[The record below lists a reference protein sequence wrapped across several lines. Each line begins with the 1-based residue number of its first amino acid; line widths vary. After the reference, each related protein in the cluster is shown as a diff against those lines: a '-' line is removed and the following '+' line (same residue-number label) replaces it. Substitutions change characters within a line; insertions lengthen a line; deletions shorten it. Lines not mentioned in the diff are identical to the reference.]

1 MWDDGINA
9 DVQAFKSKL
18 GELKTLTKS
27 LMIRV
32 KETDLRPKKI
42 AELNEIVNTTQHFL
56 RGAQRLFEAAEEDD
70 KPLTSTD
77 LKSLEKI
84 LDETKTWREN
94 VLSEFE
100 KLLPTEDPKY
110 LSTDFDMKIDLL
122 ARETKYLLNK
132 VQRYVP
138 KQKTTTTTTAK
149 PTTTTEPSKT
159 DDEQN
164 RSTTKTEETETTTVS
179 TAESE
184 KQSETN
190 EKRVDL

>member
-1 MWDDGINA
+1 
-9 DVQAFKSKL
+9 
-18 GELKTLTKS
+18 
-27 LMIRV
+27 
-32 KETDLRPKKI
+32 
-42 AELNEIVNTTQHFL
+42 
-56 RGAQRLFEAAEEDD
+56 
-70 KPLTSTD
+70 
-77 LKSLEKI
+77 
-84 LDETKTWREN
+84 
-94 VLSEFE
+94 
-100 KLLPTEDPKY
+100 
-110 LSTDFDMKIDLL
+110 MKIDLL

-132 VQRYVP
+132 VQRHVP

-190 EKRVDL
+190 GEKTFLRRKSRSTLRFSFVAEKRVDL